1 MLKQNKLALA
11 LLSIISII
19 PLHNAFTQTRTY
31 SPLSRYGLGDI
42 QNHGFSGVHGM
53 GNTGIG
59 YRSSRGINNLNP
71 ASYTAMDS
79 LSFYFEAGISDYW
92 QSFET
97 GGTTGEN
104 SNMVFD
110 YITLGFSPSTKVSAN
125 FGIRPFSSTGY
136 AYKQISEINENTT
149 ATQELVGS
157 GNISQLYLGLAF
169 KPVKH
174 LSVGGNISYLF
185 GNLQNVSKASF
196 NESGDLNYGVK
207 RELHASSILYDFG
220 IQYEYVLSKNRTI
233 IFGATYRPKIGLK
246 GDTLFYAANGY
257 EFGDNTDLFSLNN
270 ENKVIKNEQND
281 FNGNDQEYPGS
292 IGFGVSYSIKNKL
305 TIGGDFNFEAW
316 EDANQLNSKLDV
328 QNTTRYSVGAE
339 FIPNDRAAK
348 NYLNRIHYRIGGYYN
363 NDYQIIN
370 NIETYNYGITF
381 GVGLP
386 LRRSKTA
393 INFSLEL
400 GQRNANNSF
409 DYKEKYGKVKVNLS
423 LHEFW
428 FAKRQFD

>member
-1 MLKQNKLALA
+1 MLKQNKLAIA
-11 LLSIISII
+11 LLSIITII
-19 PLHNAFTQTRTY
+19 PLQNTFTQTRTY
-31 SPLSRYGLGDI
+31 SPLSRFGLGDI
-42 QNHGFSGVHGM
+42 QSQGYSGSQGM

-59 YRSSRGINNLNP
+59 IRTSKGINNLNP

-79 LSFYFEAGISDYW
+79 LSFYFEAGITHYW

-110 YITLGFSPSTKVSAN
+110 YITLGFSPSSKVSAS
-125 FGIRPFSSTGY
+125 FGVRPFASTGY
-136 AYKQISEINENTT
+136 EYQEISELNENTET
-149 ATQELVGS
+149 SKELSGYGS
-157 GNISQLYLGLAF
+157 ISQLYLGLALKPF
-169 KPVKH
+169 KN
-174 LSVGGNISYLF
+174 LSIGGNISYLF
-185 GNLQNVSKASF
+185 GNLQNISKASF
-196 NESGDLNYGVK
+196 NESGSLNYGVK

-220 IQYEYVLSKNRTI
+220 IQYEYVLSKNKTI
-233 IFGATYRPKIGLK
+233 TFGATFRPKIGLK
-246 GDTLFYAANGY
+246 GDTLYYVANGY
-257 EFGDNTDLFSLNN
+257 EFGDNTNLFSLNN
-270 ENKVIKNEQND
+270 ENEVFVNEQND

-305 TIGGDFNFEAW
+305 TLGGDFNFEAW
-316 EDANQLNSKLDV
+316 ENANQLNSKLDV

-348 NYLNRIHYRIGGYYN
+348 NYLNRIRYRLGGYYN
-363 NDYQIIN
+363 NDYIIIN

-381 GVGLP
+381 GLGLP
-386 LRRSKTA
+386 LRRSKTG

-409 DYKEKYGKVKVNLS
+409 DYKETYGKVKVNFS